1 LYTKWS
7 KKKFCKTAEAERLR
21 KPFWTD
27 KKNNTS
33 SSPFIF
39 AINKRIN
46 RSKMNI
52 MKQIKKAA
60 VLVTAVAATANVAVG
75 QEKEPVTQSGK
86 LKIMVT
92 GHRGYIG
99 SRFVEAMKDKYDI
112 VGYDI
117 VEGNDILDYENL
129 KKKME
134 GVEVV
139 VHEAAIPKP
148 TPGRSFDDYFHTNVE
163 GTLNVVKAAAESGV
177 KRVVYASSTTV
188 YGIEGGIPFSY
199 PITEGQAFV
208 SQYLKADD
216 LKMRDIDLSYHISK
230 VMAEQALAWYGLNKK
245 IEVIALRYGPT
256 DHVNLGSHVS
266 IENVIQA
273 TDLAISNPNKFWYEA
288 FSIVDGDV
296 DYIDISKA
304 RKMLGYNPQHAVYTK
319 EQMVATFEDRLK
331 LDK

>member
-1 LYTKWS
+1 LYTK
-7 KKKFCKTAEAERLR
+7 CRNILNHAAGTELLR
-21 KPFWTD
+21 KAFWTD

-39 AINKRIN
+39 AINKRIVN
-46 RSKMNI
+46 RNKMNI

-60 VLVTAVAATANVAVG
+60 VLVTAVAATANVASG
-75 QEKEPVTQSGK
+75 QEKETITPGEK
-86 LKIMVT
+86 PKIMVT

-99 SRFVEAMKDKYDI
+99 SRFVKAMKNKYKI
-112 VGYDI
+112 MGYDI
-117 VEGNDILDYENL
+117 VEGDDILDYDNL
-129 KKKME
+129 KKKMK
-134 GVEVV
+134 GVDVV

-148 TPGRSFDDYFHTNVE
+148 TPGKSFDDYFHTNVE
-163 GTLNVVKAAAESGV
+163 GTLNVVKAAAETGV

-199 PITEGQAFV
+199 PITEEQEFV

-245 IEVIALRYGPT
+245 IQVIALRYGPT
-256 DHVNLGSHVS
+256 DHVNLGAHVS

-273 TDLAISNPNKFWYEA
+273 TDLAISNPNEFWYEA

-304 RKMLGYNPQHAVYTK
+304 RKMLGYNPQPALYTK
-319 EQMVATFEDRLK
+319 EQTVATFEDRLK

>member
-1 LYTKWS
+1 
-7 KKKFCKTAEAERLR
+7 
-21 KPFWTD
+21 
-27 KKNNTS
+27 
-33 SSPFIF
+33 
-39 AINKRIN
+39 
-46 RSKMNI
+46 MNI

-60 VLVTAVAATANVAVG
+60 LIVTAAAATTTSVAYG
-75 QEKEPVTQSGK
+75 QVKESAGQSDK
-86 LKIMVT
+86 LKVMVT

-99 SRFVEAMKDKYDI
+99 SRFVEAMKDKYGI
-112 VGYDI
+112 IGYDI

-129 KKKME
+129 KSKMK
-134 GVEVV
+134 GIDVV

-148 TPGRSFDDYFHTNVE
+148 TPGKSFDDYFHTNVE
-163 GTLNVVKAAAESGV
+163 GTLNVVRAAAESGV

-216 LKMRDIDLSYHISK
+216 LQMRDIDLSYHISK

-245 IEVIALRYGPT
+245 IQVIALRYGPT
-256 DHVNLGSHVS
+256 DHVNIGAHVS

-273 TDLAISNPNKFWYEA
+273 TDLAISNPNEFWYEA

-304 RKMLGYNPQHAVYTK
+304 RKMLGYNPQPATYTK
-319 EQMVATFEDRLK
+319 EQTVATFEDRLK